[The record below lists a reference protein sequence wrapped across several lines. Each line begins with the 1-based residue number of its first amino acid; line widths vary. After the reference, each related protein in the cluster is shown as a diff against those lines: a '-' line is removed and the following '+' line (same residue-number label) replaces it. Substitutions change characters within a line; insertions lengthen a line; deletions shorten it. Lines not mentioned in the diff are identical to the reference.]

1 MSDHDP
7 TQPIDPTRAE
17 SPVRGPA
24 DEPTSVFPTAAGSRT
39 AYETTTTTGPPPQ
52 PPRRAGVSTGAA
64 LGAAVLLGL
73 LGLLVGYLLWG
84 TDDDEGTTTA
94 AVEDTVPAEPGAD
107 EALVA
112 ERDQLAQQ
120 VQDQQTQIDDLQRQL
135 DEVTAE
141 RDELQAQVDEAG
153 NEVVTVPAPDVTG
166 ASVDDAQAT
175 ADENGWTLVA
185 REVPADG
192 EEPGTV
198 VAQYPEPGTQMIEG
212 SVLAVDVAADRG
224 PDGGIDVGD

>member
-17 SPVRGPA
+17 PPVRGPA
-24 DEPTSVFPTAAGSRT
+24 DEPTSVFPAAAGSRT

-52 PPRRAGVSTGAA
+52 PPGRGGVSTGAA
-64 LGAAVLLGL
+64 LAAAVLLGL

-84 TDDDEGTTTA
+84 TDDDGTTTE

-141 RDELQAQVDEAG
+141 RDELQSQVDDTG
-153 NEVVTVPAPDVTG
+153 DEVVTVPAPDVTAG
-166 ASVDDAQAT
+166 SVEDAQAT

-198 VAQYPEPGTQMIEG
+198 VAQYPDPGTPMIEG

-224 PDGGIDVGD
+224 PDAGVDVGD

>member
-17 SPVRGPA
+17 RPVPGPA
-24 DEPTSVFPTAAGSRT
+24 DEPTSVIPTAAGSSTT
-39 AYETTTTTGPPPQ
+39 AYETRTTTGPPPQ

-64 LGAAVLLGL
+64 IGAAVLVGL

-84 TDDDEGTTTA
+84 ADDDDGTTEV
-94 AVEDTVPAEPGAD
+94 VEDTVPAQPGAD

-141 RDELQAQVDEAG
+141 RDELQSQVDDAG
-153 NEVVTVPAPDVTG
+153 DEVVTVPAPDVTG
-166 ASVDDAQAT
+166 GSVDDAQAA

-192 EEPGTV
+192 AEPGTV
-198 VAQYPEPGTQMIEG
+198 VAQYPEPGTDMIEG
-212 SVLAVDVAADRG
+212 SVLAVDVAAEGAPGG
-224 PDGGIDVGD
+224 PGDGTD